1 MIGQFYIFMK
11 EYSMEVRDCI
21 ELLYNLKILD
31 KKLIDL
37 FEKKIGISLTR
48 FQIIKYLHEV
58 SFTTSKQLA
67 QSLEI
72 DAAAIT
78 RHLRILEQEGYV
90 IKRRNEFNNREVF
103 VELSQKA
110 LDEIGRCEKETN
122 VRDLIGEEF
131 TTEDLQNLVQLLN
144 KFNKNFK

>member
-1 MIGQFYIFMK
+1 
-11 EYSMEVRDCI
+11 MEVRDCI

-58 SFTTSKQLA
+58 SFTTLKQLA

-90 IKRRNEFNNREVF
+90 IKRRNELNNREIF
-103 VELSQKA
+103 IELSQKA

-122 VRDLIGEEF
+122 ARDIIGEEF

>member
-1 MIGQFYIFMK
+1 
-11 EYSMEVRDCI
+11 MEVRDCI

-78 RHLRILEQEGYV
+78 RHLRILEQESYV

>member
-1 MIGQFYIFMK
+1 
-11 EYSMEVRDCI
+11 MEVRDCI

-78 RHLRILEQEGYV
+78 RHVKVLEQEGYV
-90 IKRRNEFNNREVF
+90 IKRRNELNNREIF
-103 VELSQKA
+103 IELSQKA
-110 LDEIGRCEKETN
+110 LDEIVRCEKETN
-122 VRDLIGEEF
+122 VRDIIGEEF

>member
-1 MIGQFYIFMK
+1 
-11 EYSMEVRDCI
+11 MEVRDCI

-72 DAAAIT
+72 DATAIT

-90 IKRRNEFNNREVF
+90 IKRRNELNNREIF
-103 VELSQKA
+103 IELSQKA

-122 VRDLIGEEF
+122 ARDIIGEEF

-144 KFNKNFK
+144 KFNENFK

>member
-1 MIGQFYIFMK
+1 
-11 EYSMEVRDCI
+11 MEVRDCI

-58 SFTTSKQLA
+58 SFTTAKQLA

-72 DAAAIT
+72 DVAAIT
-78 RHLRILEQEGYV
+78 RHVKVLEQEGYV

>member
-1 MIGQFYIFMK
+1 MIGQFFIFMK

-58 SFTTSKQLA
+58 SFTTTKQLA

-90 IKRRNEFNNREVF
+90 IKRRNEFNNREIF

>member
-1 MIGQFYIFMK
+1 
-11 EYSMEVRDCI
+11 MEVRDCI
-21 ELLYNLKILD
+21 ELLYNFKILD

-90 IKRRNEFNNREVF
+90 IKRRNESNNREVF

-131 TTEDLQNLVQLLN
+131 TIEDLQNLVQLLN

>member
-1 MIGQFYIFMK
+1 
-11 EYSMEVRDCI
+11 MEVRDCI

-58 SFTTSKQLA
+58 SFTTAKQLA

-131 TTEDLQNLVQLLN
+131 TTEDLQNLDQLLN

>member
-1 MIGQFYIFMK
+1 
-11 EYSMEVRDCI
+11 MEVKDCI

-144 KFNKNFK
+144 KFNKNFKKQK

>member
-1 MIGQFYIFMK
+1 
-11 EYSMEVRDCI
+11 MEVRDSI

-78 RHLRILEQEGYV
+78 RHLRILEQESYV

>member
-1 MIGQFYIFMK
+1 
-11 EYSMEVRDCI
+11 MEVRDCI

-58 SFTTSKQLA
+58 SFTTANQLA
-67 QSLEI
+67 KSLEI

-110 LDEIGRCEKETN
+110 LDEVGRCEKKTN

>member
-1 MIGQFYIFMK
+1 
-11 EYSMEVRDCI
+11 MEVRDCI

-110 LDEIGRCEKETN
+110 IDEIGRCEKETN

-131 TTEDLQNLVQLLN
+131 TTEDLQNLVKLLN

>member
-1 MIGQFYIFMK
+1 
-11 EYSMEVRDCI
+11 MEVRDCI

-78 RHLRILEQEGYV
+78 RHLRILEQEDYV

>member
-1 MIGQFYIFMK
+1 
-11 EYSMEVRDCI
+11 MEVRDCI

-37 FEKKIGISLTR
+37 FEKKVGISLTR

-90 IKRRNEFNNREVF
+90 IKRRNEFNKREVF

>member
-1 MIGQFYIFMK
+1 
-11 EYSMEVRDCI
+11 MEVRDCI

-48 FQIIKYLHEV
+48 FQIIKYLYEV

-103 VELSQKA
+103 VELLQKA

>member
-1 MIGQFYIFMK
+1 
-11 EYSMEVRDCI
+11 MEVRDCI

-58 SFTTSKQLA
+58 SFTTTKQLA

-90 IKRRNEFNNREVF
+90 IKRRNEFNNREIF

-144 KFNKNFK
+144 KFNKNFKWKEVQKWI

>member
-1 MIGQFYIFMK
+1 
-11 EYSMEVRDCI
+11 MEVRDCI

-103 VELSQKA
+103 VELLQKA
-110 LDEIGRCEKETN
+110 IDEIGRCEKETN

>member
-1 MIGQFYIFMK
+1 
-11 EYSMEVRDCI
+11 MEVRDCI

-58 SFTTSKQLA
+58 SFTTAKQLA

-90 IKRRNEFNNREVF
+90 IKRRNESNNREVF

-122 VRDLIGEEF
+122 ARDLIGEEF

>member
-1 MIGQFYIFMK
+1 
-11 EYSMEVRDCI
+11 MEVRDCI

-58 SFTTSKQLA
+58 SFTTAKQLA
-67 QSLEI
+67 QSIEI

-90 IKRRNEFNNREVF
+90 IKRRNEFNNREIF

-144 KFNKNFK
+144 KFNKNFKWKEVQKWV

>member
-1 MIGQFYIFMK
+1 
-11 EYSMEVRDCI
+11 MEIRDCI

-90 IKRRNEFNNREVF
+90 IKRRNEFNNREIF

-144 KFNKNFK
+144 KFNKNFKRKEVQK

>member
-1 MIGQFYIFMK
+1 
-11 EYSMEVRDCI
+11 MEVRDCI

-58 SFTTSKQLA
+58 SFTTLKQLA

-110 LDEIGRCEKETN
+110 IDEIGRCEKETN

>member
-1 MIGQFYIFMK
+1 
-11 EYSMEVRDCI
+11 MEVRDCI

-90 IKRRNEFNNREVF
+90 INRRNEFNNREVF

-110 LDEIGRCEKETN
+110 LDEVGRCEKETN

>member
-1 MIGQFYIFMK
+1 
-11 EYSMEVRDCI
+11 MEVRDCI

-58 SFTTSKQLA
+58 SFTTAKQLA
-67 QSLEI
+67 KSLEI

-90 IKRRNEFNNREVF
+90 INRRNEFNNREVF

-110 LDEIGRCEKETN
+110 LDEVGRCEKETN

>member
-1 MIGQFYIFMK
+1 
-11 EYSMEVRDCI
+11 
-21 ELLYNLKILD
+21 
-31 KKLIDL
+31 
-37 FEKKIGISLTR
+37 
-48 FQIIKYLHEV
+48 
-58 SFTTSKQLA
+58 
-67 QSLEI
+67 
-72 DAAAIT
+72 
-78 RHLRILEQEGYV
+78 LRILEQEGYV

>member
-1 MIGQFYIFMK
+1 
-11 EYSMEVRDCI
+11 MEVRDCI

-72 DAAAIT
+72 DVAAIT
-78 RHLRILEQEGYV
+78 RHVKVLEQEGYV

>member
-1 MIGQFYIFMK
+1 
-11 EYSMEVRDCI
+11 MEVRDCI

-78 RHLRILEQEGYV
+78 RHLRILEQEDYV

-110 LDEIGRCEKETN
+110 LDEIDRCEKETN

>member
-1 MIGQFYIFMK
+1 
-11 EYSMEVRDCI
+11 MEVRDCI

-58 SFTTSKQLA
+58 SFTTAKQLA

-110 LDEIGRCEKETN
+110 IDEIGRCEKETN

>member
-1 MIGQFYIFMK
+1 
-11 EYSMEVRDCI
+11 MEVRDCI

-110 LDEIGRCEKETN
+110 IDEIGRCEKETN
-122 VRDLIGEEF
+122 VRDIIGEEF

>member
-1 MIGQFYIFMK
+1 
-11 EYSMEVRDCI
+11 MEVRDCI

-58 SFTTSKQLA
+58 SFTTAKQLA
-67 QSLEI
+67 KSLEI

-110 LDEIGRCEKETN
+110 LDEVGRCEKETN

>member
-1 MIGQFYIFMK
+1 
-11 EYSMEVRDCI
+11 MEIRDCI

-58 SFTTSKQLA
+58 SFTTAKQLA

>member
-1 MIGQFYIFMK
+1 
-11 EYSMEVRDCI
+11 MEVRDCI

-72 DAAAIT
+72 DTAAIT

-90 IKRRNEFNNREVF
+90 IKRRNESNNREVF

>member
-1 MIGQFYIFMK
+1 
-11 EYSMEVRDCI
+11 MEVRDCI

-72 DAAAIT
+72 DVAAIT
-78 RHLRILEQEGYV
+78 RHVKVLEQEGYV

-131 TTEDLQNLVQLLN
+131 TIEDLQNLVQLLN

>member
-1 MIGQFYIFMK
+1 
-11 EYSMEVRDCI
+11 MEVRDCI

-58 SFTTSKQLA
+58 SFTTLKQLA

-90 IKRRNEFNNREVF
+90 IKRRNEFNNREIF

-122 VRDLIGEEF
+122 ARDIIGEEF

>member
-1 MIGQFYIFMK
+1 
-11 EYSMEVRDCI
+11 MEVRDCI

-110 LDEIGRCEKETN
+110 LDEVDRCEKETN

>member
-1 MIGQFYIFMK
+1 
-11 EYSMEVRDCI
+11 MEVRDCI

-58 SFTTSKQLA
+58 SFTTAKQLA

-103 VELSQKA
+103 VELSQKG

>member
-1 MIGQFYIFMK
+1 
-11 EYSMEVRDCI
+11 MEVRDCI

-58 SFTTSKQLA
+58 SFTTLKQLA

-90 IKRRNEFNNREVF
+90 IKRRNELNNREIF
-103 VELSQKA
+103 IELSQKA

-122 VRDLIGEEF
+122 ARDIIGEEF

-144 KFNKNFK
+144 KFNENFK

>member
-1 MIGQFYIFMK
+1 
-11 EYSMEVRDCI
+11 MEVRDCI

-58 SFTTSKQLA
+58 SFTTTKQLA

-90 IKRRNEFNNREVF
+90 IKRRNEFNNREIF

-131 TTEDLQNLVQLLN
+131 TTEDLKNLVQLLN